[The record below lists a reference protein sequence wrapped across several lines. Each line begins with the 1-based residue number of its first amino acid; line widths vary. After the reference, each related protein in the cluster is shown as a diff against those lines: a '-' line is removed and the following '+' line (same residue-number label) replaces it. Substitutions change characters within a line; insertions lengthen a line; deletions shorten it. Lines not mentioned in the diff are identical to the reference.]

1 MGRPDLERLEPGVL
15 YRHSYTDDVLQF
27 LGVATMPELDGEEVG
42 VFRFMEGGRFF
53 IATMRG
59 HARGERF
66 IRVTEDVEVDEATT
80 AEWRAFVEGDEP

>member
-1 MGRPDLERLEPGVL
+1 MGRPDLEGLEPGAL
-15 YRHSYTDDVLQF
+15 YRHSYSDDVLQF

-42 VFRFMEGGRFF
+42 VFRFVEGGRYY

-59 HARGERF
+59 HSRGERF
-66 IRVTEDVEVDEATT
+66 IRAAEDVEVDEATT